1 MKSKYLFT
9 SVVALALLSGC
20 IKEEGDDLL
29 IMRKNVCDSTVVT
42 SAGGYMDGI
51 ATKDSIV
58 KNSFETIIADN
69 QIQQLNCYTKLH
81 SEFLDLNTARNGI
94 KEVGYVYSHTNKF
107 PEISDKQNCKVVAVQ
122 KDVQTSETS
131 VAFDGTIQQLDF
143 NSTYYVRSYA
153 ICKGDGKSDSVIYN
167 GRPLEYKT
175 VLPEDVWVQRNDAPT
190 SMLGRTLAFSTRVD
204 INGMGLEQVRAT
216 LPKTMLEQDSIVYV
230 YGGKNHNTML
240 NDLWRYDPVN
250 DTWAQMS
257 TFEQNVI
264 THNNVTVHP
273 KRCNGAM
280 LAYPMPKTG
289 DVLLWII
296 GGEVRA
302 GEYTSSIFYYSTR
315 YNRFANQADHPNA
328 GNQFTLHD
336 DDGNPEYECEYETN
350 EDGSYKLDANG
361 YKIPAKNSDGSIKY
375 VMENGQPK
383 EAKTNSTRNYIE
395 ELPIYRES
403 QTGKNRTYYGLAG
416 CTAFTLTDNGF
427 TKFFV
432 AFGKTDMSTNGQKHI
447 TTAVYEYDVNYDWDR
462 HGSDLLYPA
471 WKNLS
476 ATNDRTAE
484 GLYQPVCVRCGDK
497 VIIGTGESS
506 RSETVT
512 NNFYTLSYSV
522 SEQNIRMESLSKE
535 GLDGFEPRAAA
546 AAFHLS
552 YVKNGVVYNRF
563 YVGTGRKCHEDD
575 FIGEPEQ
582 LLNDF
587 WCYDMGVGI
596 SGKWSRKA
604 DCSNILRQ
612 GAVGFAIKRADDY
625 FAHNYGENMRG
636 MFSFG
641 DGCINSSDYKML
653 NDNWEY
659 IP

>member
-42 SAGGYMDGI
+42 AAGGYMDGI

-131 VAFDGTIQQLDF
+131 VSFDGTIQQLDF

-153 ICKGDGKSDSVIYN
+153 KCKGDGKSDSVIYN

-302 GEYTSSIFYYSTR
+302 GEYTSTIFYYSTR

>member
-81 SEFLDLNTARNGI
+81 SEFLDLNTVRNGI
-94 KEVGYVYSHTNKF
+94 KEVGYVYSHTNKY
-107 PEISDKQNCKVVAVQ
+107 PVITDKQNCKVVSVK
-122 KDVQTSETS
+122 KDVSSTEADVT
-131 VAFDGTIQQLDF
+131 FEGILQQLDF

-216 LPKTMLEQDSIVYV
+216 LPPTMLAQDSVVYV
-230 YGGKNHNTML
+230 YGGKSNNTML
-240 NDLWRYDPVN
+240 NDLWRYDPTN
-250 DTWAQMS
+250 DTWAQLS
-257 TFEQNVI
+257 SFEQGE
-264 THNNVTVHP
+264 TMHTGP
-273 KRCNGAM
+273 ARRSNGAM
-280 LAYPMPKTG
+280 LAYPMTKTA

-302 GEYTSSIFYYSTR
+302 GEYTSTIFYYSTR
-315 YNRFANQADHPNA
+315 YNRYANNADHPNA
-328 GNQFTLHD
+328 GNHFTLHD
-336 DDGNPEYECEYETN
+336 DNGDALLECEYETN

-361 YKIPAKNSDGSIKY
+361 YKIPAKNPDGSIKY
-375 VMENGQPK
+375 VLDGSGKPK
-383 EAKTNSTRNYIE
+383 ELQTNSTRNYIE
-395 ELPIYRES
+395 ELPIYKEDP
-403 QTGKNRTYYGLAG
+403 QTGKRTYFGLAG
-416 CTAFTLTDNGF
+416 CTAFTLADRGF

-447 TTAVYEYDVNYDWDR
+447 TTAVYEYDLMYDWDR
-462 HGSDLLYPA
+462 QGSDLLYPA

-476 ATNDRTAE
+476 ATNDKTAE
-484 GLYQPVCVRCGDK
+484 GLYQPVCVRCGDM
-497 VIIGTGESS
+497 VIVGTGESS

-522 SEQNIRMESLSKE
+522 SEQNIRMEPLSKE
-535 GLDGFEPRAAA
+535 GLEDFEPRAAA

-587 WCYDMGVGI
+587 WCYDLGVGI
-596 SGKWSRKA
+596 NGRWSRKA